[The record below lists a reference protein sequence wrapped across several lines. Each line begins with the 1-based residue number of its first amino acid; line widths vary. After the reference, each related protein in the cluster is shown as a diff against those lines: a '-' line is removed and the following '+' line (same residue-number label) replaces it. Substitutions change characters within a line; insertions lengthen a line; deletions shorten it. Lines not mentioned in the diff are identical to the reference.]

1 MSPVMIARLS
11 GLAVAGIGV
20 AACIFARRLPA
31 QTGFGLGPA
40 FLPFWTGIL
49 LAACGL
55 WLCARAADVN
65 AEVSSPTSRGFA
77 RAAFGFVLLLL
88 YALALQPLGYLISTA
103 VFLVVGILLLEPV
116 RRARALVVGIASSAF
131 LFLIFRV
138 WLRIPLPGG
147 VLGG

>member
-1 MSPVMIARLS
+1 MSPVVIARIS
-11 GLAVAGIGV
+11 GLVVAGLGV
-20 AACIFARRLPA
+20 AACILARSLPA

-40 FLPFWTGIL
+40 FLPFWTGIV

-55 WLCARAADVN
+55 WLCARPDADPD
-65 AEVSSPTSRGFA
+65 VSWPASRGFA
-77 RAAFGFVLLLL
+77 RAAAGFVLLLL

-103 VFLVVGILLLEPV
+103 IFLVITILLLEPV
-116 RRARALVVGIASSAF
+116 RPTSALVVGIGSAAF

-147 VLGG
+147 VLGW

>member
-1 MSPVMIARLS
+1 MSSAVIARFS
-11 GLAVAGIGV
+11 GIVVAGLGV

-49 LAACGL
+49 LAAFGL
-55 WLCARAADVN
+55 WLCARPTAD
-65 AEVSSPTSRGFA
+65 AEVSWPTSRGFA

-88 YALALQPLGYLISTA
+88 YALVLQPLGYLISTA

-116 RRARALVVGIASSAF
+116 RRARALAVGIASAAF

-147 VLGG
+147 VLG

>member
-1 MSPVMIARLS
+1 MSPIVSARVS
-11 GLAVAGIGV
+11 GLVVAGLGV
-20 AACIFARRLPA
+20 AACILARALPA

-40 FLPFWTGIL
+40 FLPFWTGIV

-55 WLCARAADVN
+55 WLCARSDADPD
-65 AEVSSPTSRGFA
+65 VSWPTSRGFA
-77 RAAFGFVLLLL
+77 RAAAGFVLLLL

-103 VFLVVGILLLEPV
+103 IFLVITILLLEPV
-116 RRARALVVGIASSAF
+116 RRTRALVVGVASAAF

-147 VLGG
+147 VLGW

>member
-1 MSPVMIARLS
+1 MSPVVIARLS
-11 GLAVAGIGV
+11 GLVIAGLGV
-20 AACIFARRLPA
+20 AACILARRLPA

-40 FLPFWTGIL
+40 FWTGIV

-55 WLCARAADVN
+55 WLCARPTAD
-65 AEVSSPTSRGFA
+65 AEVSWPASRGFA
-77 RAAFGFVLLLL
+77 RAGSGLVLLLL

-116 RRARALVVGIASSAF
+116 RRARALVVGVASAAF

-147 VLGG
+147 VLGW